1 MLSVEL
7 DSILSYDVSFPFEQS
22 EHSFRETSAEE
33 GVMGGI
39 LMLKN
44 CIGLLTVRLSE
55 KQIRRNETLSLMNVE
70 YEKKVMKGVKV
81 AISEKNKAHALDYAQ
96 LMLTKE
102 GLTVAAR
109 MAQSCAGKTGRADR
123 SPALEKK
130 EQSPS

>member
-39 LMLKN
+39 LML
-44 CIGLLTVRLSE
+44 
-55 KQIRRNETLSLMNVE
+55 
-70 YEKKVMKGVKV
+70 
-81 AISEKNKAHALDYAQ
+81 
-96 LMLTKE
+96 TKE